1 MTGLDGAAVFA
12 GLIRLGRRRLGG
24 LTLSGLLSALTV
36 ASAIG
41 LLATSAYLISRAAQ
55 RPPVLSLMVAIV
67 AVRAFALA
75 RALLRYGER
84 LTAHEAGLALLV
96 EIRTWFY
103 ERLEPRFPAWLG
115 TGSSGDVVQR
125 LVGDVDGLQDLY
137 VRSLAPSLAAFLV
150 CLAALFAARWLLPEA
165 ATALAGGCL
174 AGAVA
179 VPVLAGWLE
188 RRTADRLAAARGGF
202 RAALVESL
210 RGAQELAVLGA
221 ARATERRL
229 IDLDARLRRL
239 EMRRALAAGLG
250 DGLGVLVSAL
260 TTWAVLLLGL
270 GAVRQGRLEGVLLGT
285 LALLALG
292 SFEAILP
299 LADAARRLVA
309 GLAAGRR
316 LFEMASLPPPVTD
329 PARPVPGPPSA
340 CRLTVERARLRYAP
354 NRPWALD
361 GVDLELNAGARV
373 ALVGPSGAGKTT
385 LAQVLV
391 RFRELDGGVITL
403 DGHPLQAYRAEDV
416 RRAIGLLEQEPH
428 LFTTNLLENLRL
440 ARPGASMAE
449 IEAAAARARIL
460 AWVRSLPA
468 GWETPVGEA
477 GVQLSAGQR
486 QRIAL
491 ARALLAGFRL
501 LILDEPFAHLDPATA
516 RALADDLLGQ
526 EGPGVLL
533 ITHRLYGMERL
544 DEIVVLEEG
553 RVTGRGT
560 HDHLLAT
567 HGLYRWLWTVSRAE
581 TGGPGS

>member
-1 MTGLDGAAVFA
+1 M
-12 GLIRLGRRRLGG
+12 
-24 LTLSGLLSALTV
+24 
-36 ASAIG
+36 
-41 LLATSAYLISRAAQ
+41 
-55 RPPVLSLMVAIV
+55 
-67 AVRAFALA
+67 
-75 RALLRYGER
+75 
-84 LTAHEAGLALLV
+84 
-96 EIRTWFY
+96 
-103 ERLEPRFPAWLG
+103 
-115 TGSSGDVVQR
+115 
-125 LVGDVDGLQDLY
+125 
-137 VRSLAPSLAAFLV
+137 
-150 CLAALFAARWLLPEA
+150 
-165 ATALAGGCL
+165 
-174 AGAVA
+174 
-179 VPVLAGWLE
+179 
-188 RRTADRLAAARGGF
+188 
-202 RAALVESL
+202 
-210 RGAQELAVLGA
+210 
-221 ARATERRL
+221 
-229 IDLDARLRRL
+229 
-239 EMRRALAAGLG
+239 
-250 DGLGVLVSAL
+250 
-260 TTWAVLLLGL
+260 LLLGL